1 MKNLNN
7 NEKQMVNMICEA
19 YIQVMGIEKWNSL
32 TYEQKRTVVMT
43 IAKDLLKA

>member
-1 MKNLNN
+1 MENLSN

-19 YIQVMGIEKWNSL
+19 YIQVMGIEKWSSL
-32 TYEQKRTVVMT
+32 SEGEQYDVIMT